1 MMKINWKV
9 RIKNPW
15 FWGEIGLAIL
25 VPILGYFGITAA
37 DLTSWKVVGE
47 VLFEAVKNPYV
58 LSLVVVSC
66 FNAIIDPTTK
76 GVSDSKQALTYTMPK
91 AEVEE

>member
-1 MMKINWKV
+1 MKINWKV
-9 RIKNPW
+9 RIKNPL
-15 FWGEIGLAIL
+15 FWAEIGLAIL
-25 VPILGYFGITAA
+25 VPIMGYLGIAA
-37 DLTSWKVVGE
+37 TDFTSWKIVGE

-76 GVSDSKQALTYTMPK
+76 GISDSKQAMTYTIPK
-91 AEVEE
+91 AELEE